1 MRRTSVCIASRAID
15 WWPWRQT
22 KNVRAFATAEGNG
35 YVATPDAA
43 AELTRITERGTM
55 AIPDPAA
62 THATMAWYE
71 PNSMT
76 RSGTTLAAPSHDS
89 SRRRY
94 EQPVAKAMSV
104 VRPMSRGVLIL
115 GKLLGVIRTSSSQNT
130 GSPSRSSAAN
140 GSATNA
146 ASISWFRTLASR
158 APVGVEDL
166 CLVVVRIARGQRLEG
181 TGAIELARALGS
193 IRPVFVVGG
202 DGLEIVAL
210 SGRLRADLPAPIDR
224 RLRALGPLRRRADA
238 GHAPRRDRAGRIPG
252 QDLQESFLGLG
263 IPERVE
269 HRDRALEAI
278 LHRGAA
284 RVLEVDLA
292 ELSLDWTEE
301 LPLQDV

>member
-1 MRRTSVCIASRAID
+1 
-15 WWPWRQT
+15 
-22 KNVRAFATAEGNG
+22 
-35 YVATPDAA
+35 
-43 AELTRITERGTM
+43 
-55 AIPDPAA
+55 
-62 THATMAWYE
+62 
-71 PNSMT
+71 
-76 RSGTTLAAPSHDS
+76 
-89 SRRRY
+89 
-94 EQPVAKAMSV
+94 
-104 VRPMSRGVLIL
+104 
-115 GKLLGVIRTSSSQNT
+115 
-130 GSPSRSSAAN
+130 
-140 GSATNA
+140 
-146 ASISWFRTLASR
+146 
-158 APVGVEDL
+158 
-166 CLVVVRIARGQRLEG
+166 
-181 TGAIELARALGS
+181 LARALGS

-238 GHAPRRDRAGRIPG
+238 GQGVRHQDGGDAPRRDRAGRIPG

-278 LHRGAA
+278 LHCGAA